1 VGAERIIRGI
11 SMSDFF
17 DEILKGKNSK
27 EPTREDRLKNLRF
40 LEQELK
46 DLRKEVY
53 ELRRELG
60 VE

>member
-1 VGAERIIRGI
+1 MI
-11 SMSDFF
+11 DFF
-17 DEILKGKNSK
+17 DEIVKGKNKK